1 MSYLIRTIIKRIK
14 TNVNHI
20 DSTYFSDFTIKGS
33 EGVYKV
39 CASPNMRHLENYL
52 QHIIQLA
59 PGRKYFGTIT

>member
-1 MSYLIRTIIKRIK
+1 ME
-14 TNVNHI
+14 N
-20 DSTYFSDFTIKGS
+20 TYFSDFTIKGNR
-33 EGVYKV
+33 GVYKV